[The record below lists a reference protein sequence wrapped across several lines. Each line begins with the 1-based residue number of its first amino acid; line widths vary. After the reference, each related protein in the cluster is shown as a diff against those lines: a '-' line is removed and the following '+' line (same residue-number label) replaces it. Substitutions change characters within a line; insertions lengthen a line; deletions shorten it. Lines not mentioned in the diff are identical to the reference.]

1 MGVLFGYVVKN
12 NFGLY
17 LKIRLIYFVKFGYLF
32 FFKGEVVVSLF
43 FYIVGLVVNIVEFG
57 DI

>member
-17 LKIRLIYFVKFGYLF
+17 LKIRLIYFVKLF